1 MSENKEVQIGNVKLK
16 VLREACIGAASCVA
30 MAPGVFELDSE
41 NKAVILANASD
52 TMENILNAAQG
63 CPTKAIV
70 VTDAQ
75 TGEQLWPR

>member
-1 MSENKEVQIGNVKLK
+1 MENKEVQIGNVKVK

-30 MAPGVFELDSE
+30 IAPGVFELDGE

-52 TMENILNAAQG
+52 SMENILNAAQV

-70 VTDAQ
+70 VTDAT